1 MEQQMS
7 TENQPEIDIEQQDVD
22 QSEQDTETTQ
32 EINQESIET
41 QVEVLQAAL
50 LEAEAKIDAQKD
62 SVIRAK
68 AEADNARKR
77 SIQEV
82 DKARKFALEK
92 FAGELL
98 PVLDNLERAL
108 QVPNADDEAVKPL
121 IAGVE
126 MTMKLFLSTIEK
138 FDLNVVDPQG
148 QSFNPDLHQAM
159 AMQPA
164 EGVAPNTVISVM
176 QKGYTLNGR
185 LLRPALVMVS
195 KAADGGVDTQA

>member
-1 MEQQMS
+1 MS

>member
-1 MEQQMS
+1 MS
-7 TENQPEIDIEQQDVD
+7 TENQPEIDIEKQDVD

-41 QVEVLQAAL
+41 QVEALQAAL
-50 LEAEAKIDAQKD
+50 LEAEAKVDAQKD

>member
-7 TENQPEIDIEQQDVD
+7 TENQPEIDIENQDVD
-22 QSEQDTETTQ
+22 QSEQDTDTTQ
-32 EINQESIET
+32 EIDQESTESQIEG
-41 QVEVLQAAL
+41 LQAAL

-92 FAGELL
+92 FAAELL
-98 PVLDNLERAL
+98 PILDNLERAL

-126 MTMKLFLSTIEK
+126 MTMKLFISTIEK

-164 EGVAPNTVISVM
+164 EDVAPNTVISVM